1 MTSYDFNEHR
11 HNFATWTAARAS
23 QRGFA
28 KTPIIKTAIESSGLR
43 RFAEMELDDSSTD
56 FESFHKSCA
65 FDLIDS
71 FRNQDFSDVSY
82 GRAAKI
88 ISIYLKTSV
97 ILTSKGD
104 CRKSR
109 IIHPPIDNILLTK
122 IASIYPSLRHLK
134 SVKWT
139 TLSENAYWSLV
150 KELKSEFTP
159 FDWTLER
166 FWQLEVS

>member
-1 MTSYDFNEHR
+1 MVSYDFNEHR

-28 KTPIIKTAIESSGLR
+28 KTAIIKTAIESSGLR
-43 RFAEMELDDSSTD
+43 RFAETELGEASID
-56 FESFHKSCA
+56 FESFHRVCVY
-65 FDLIDS
+65 DLIDS
-71 FRNQDFSDVSY
+71 FKNQSFPDVSY

-97 ILTSKGD
+97 ILTGRGD
-104 CRKSR
+104 CKKSNL
-109 IIHPPIDNILLTK
+109 IHPPIDNILLTN
-122 IASIYPSLRHLK
+122 IASEHPSLHHLK

-139 TLSENAYWSLV
+139 TLSENEYWSLV
-150 KELKSEFTP
+150 KDLRSEFTP

-166 FWQLEVS
+166 FWQLEV